1 MLVLG
6 RAGPVFGQ
14 CHYCAP
20 AGRLCGVSR
29 GRRVVGGGRARAQ
42 DLPWTALIV
51 YKEPEAGRVK
61 RCGGTLINDRYVLTS
76 AACVDEASNIDVY
89 LGKVRPAQHRGH
101 SGNVFRSGGS
111 QQSSR
116 ETGPERVEDEDHFPA
131 DHPSQV
137 QS

>member
-6 RAGPVFGQ
+6 RAGPVVGQ
-14 CHYCAP
+14 CDSDCAP

-51 YKEPEAGRVK
+51 YKEAGRVK
-61 RCGGTLINDRYVLTS
+61 RCGGTLINHRYVLTS
-76 AACVDEASNIDVY
+76 AACVDQASSIDVY
-89 LGKVRPAQHRGH
+89 LGKVRSDQHRGH
-101 SGNVFRSGGS
+101 SVNVSRSGGS

-116 ETGPERVEDEDHFPA
+116 ETGPERVEDEDHFRA
-131 DHPSQV
+131 NHPSQV